1 LAITDL
7 GFYRLLNGFWRLDQA
22 IYHWIPSIQTPWL
35 TNIMLVITYM
45 GFVLTYLVLSPIVSI
60 YLFKKKKILEAV
72 FLNVSLLT
80 AWVADDLLKL
90 WFERSRPLGE
100 ELTVASGYSFPSGH
114 AMVSMAFYGF
124 LAFLLLNH
132 SRNRLTG
139 WAAVGL
145 YILVFLIGFSRVY
158 LNVHYTSDVLAG
170 FMFGFI
176 ILISSIK
183 GCLFLKRRYGVK

>member
-1 LAITDL
+1 MAITDL